1 MRIAT
6 LCFSKTIGGMEL
18 GLLRRG
24 AELRSH
30 GHHVM
35 AILPESPELAR
46 YAQERGMTTEFITP
60 TLPYL
65 DLPAARKL
73 SIILARE
80 EIDVIYVGRTRDLST
95 AMLAAGRDIAVVLHQ
110 QMQFGIDKHDW
121 FHNKVFKR
129 LDGCT
134 SITERCRQQMMEYTV
149 LAPEKITVVYPGIDI
164 AQWRPSAIS
173 REAARASFNLPEDAF
188 VVGIVGGFN
197 PGKGQREF
205 LEGLRIA
212 ATADPELGARL
223 HGLLVGERA
232 GDIGEYTT
240 SLRSLRDTLPFADRV
255 HFHAFREDPRE
266 AFRAL
271 DVFVLA
277 SHSETLGMVLQE
289 AMAMEV
295 ASVGTDSGGV
305 PEIIAHEKTGLLIPP
320 QDADAIAAAIIR
332 LYRDPA
338 LRQALA
344 HEGRRFVE
352 QSFESEGQYMKVEK
366 ALADAMEHRGRR
378 PDGNA

>member
-6 LCFSKTIGGMEL
+6 LCFSKTSGGMEL

-30 GHHVM
+30 GHHVVPV
-35 AILPESPELAR
+35 LPDAPELVR
-46 YAQERGMTTEFITP
+46 YARERGMVAESITP

-80 EIDVIYVGRTRDLST
+80 EIDVIMVGRTRDLST
-95 AMLAAGRDIAVVLHQ
+95 AMLAAGRDIAVVLYQ

-129 LDGCT
+129 LDGCIP
-134 SITERCRQQMMEYTV
+134 ITERGRDQMLTYTV
-149 LAPEKITVVYPGIDI
+149 LAPEKITVVPPGLDM
-164 AQWRPSAIS
+164 AQWHPSAIS
-173 REAARASFNLPEDAF
+173 SDAARASFNLPPDAF
-188 VVGIVGGFN
+188 VVGIIGGFN

-212 ATADPELGARL
+212 AATEPELGARL
-223 HGLLVGERA
+223 HALLVGERA

-240 SLRSLRDTLPFADRV
+240 GLRSLRDTLPFAERV
-255 HFHAFREDPRE
+255 HFHTFRDDPRE

-277 SHSETLGMVLQE
+277 SHSETFGMVLQE

-295 ASVGTDSGGV
+295 ASIGTDSGGV

-320 QDADAIAAAIIR
+320 QDPDAIAAAVIR
-332 LYRDPA
+332 LYRDSE
-338 LRQALA
+338 LRQTLA
-344 HEGRRFVE
+344 RQGRQFVAE
-352 QSFESEGQYMKVEK
+352 SFDSEGQYVKVEK
-366 ALADAMEHRGRR
+366 ALADAMERRGRR
-378 PDGNA
+378 SDSDV